1 MSPKAIVEMVLT
13 ESATRVQVQG
23 PSGAEV
29 LKAHLPSA
37 RGAHRLALRTL
48 LEAVAMCCSARLRVV
63 LSAESEAISCAQGLL
78 DGLGYGVDTIY
89 YDVELAGEGRQ
100 RLGVGRSRRVRASKP

>member
-13 ESATRVQVQG
+13 ESATRVRVRG
-23 PSGAEV
+23 PSGTEV
-29 LKAHLPSA
+29 LKAHFPSA
-37 RGAHRLALRTL
+37 RDAHRLATRTL
-48 LEAVAMCCSARLRVV
+48 LEAVALCCNAHLRVV

-89 YDVELAGEGRQ
+89 YEVELAGEDRRRPRGR
-100 RLGVGRSRRVRASKP
+100 GRIRRNKP